1 MKEKRLWIINH
12 YAVPPTDPGG
22 TRHFDLARRLGDLG
36 WDVTI
41 IASGFRHKTREEESF
56 TGRRWWKEERD
67 QGVRFVWIRTP
78 SYHANNWRRVLN
90 MLAFS
95 WRTVRFSLLRETRR
109 GKSPALILG
118 SSVHLFAVL
127 SAWIACKWLRVP
139 FAMEVRDLWPQT
151 LIDLGEMSRWH
162 PFVVALRILERFL
175 YRRARRIVTL
185 LPGAGSFLI
194 RRGARPESLVWIPN
208 GVDLTSKPSPQ
219 AIARK
224 ETFTVM
230 YIGAHGRANCLDVVL
245 DVAEEVARRSD
256 RIRFALI
263 GDGPMKHRLMAAATQ
278 RRLHNVAFRDPIPK
292 SAVFDTLLEADAT
305 IVVLDDSPLY
315 RYGISLN
322 KIYDFMAAGRPI
334 VFIGSSFNDPVAES
348 GGGISLSCRT
358 PERIAEAIVELAKSS
373 AEDLNAYGDKGR
385 RYVERQHSME
395 KLAARLQDEVLLPLL
410 RSTR

>member
-41 IASGFRHKTREEESF
+41 IASGFRHKARQQDVF
-56 TGRRWWKEERD
+56 TGKRSWKEESIGD
-67 QGVRFVWIRTP
+67 VRFVWIKTP
-78 SYHANNWRRVLN
+78 AYQGNDWRRVVN
-90 MLAFS
+90 MLVFS
-95 WRTVRFSLLRETRR
+95 WRTAKLCISRHLRPTHNP
-109 GKSPALILG
+109 SIILG
-118 SSVHLFAVL
+118 SSVHLFAVG
-127 SAWIACKWLRVP
+127 SAWIASKWLRVP

-151 LIDLGEMSRWH
+151 LIDLGEMRRWH
-162 PFVVALRILERFL
+162 PFAVALRILERFL
-175 YRRARRIVTL
+175 YRRAKRIVTL
-185 LPGAGSFLI
+185 LPGAVPFLI
-194 RRGARPESLVWIPN
+194 RRGARPESIIWIPN
-208 GVDLTSKPSPQ
+208 GVDLTGKSSPRT
-219 AIARK
+219 IAPT
-224 ETFTVM
+224 EEFTVM

-245 DVAEEVARRSD
+245 DVAEQVAKRSAG
-256 RIRFALI
+256 IRFALI
-263 GDGPMKHRLMAAATQ
+263 GDGPMKHSLMAAATQ
-278 RRLHNVAFRDPIPK
+278 RNLDNVVFRDPIPK

-348 GGGISLSCRT
+348 GGGISLSCRS

-373 AEDLNAYGDKGR
+373 SEDLNAYGAKGR